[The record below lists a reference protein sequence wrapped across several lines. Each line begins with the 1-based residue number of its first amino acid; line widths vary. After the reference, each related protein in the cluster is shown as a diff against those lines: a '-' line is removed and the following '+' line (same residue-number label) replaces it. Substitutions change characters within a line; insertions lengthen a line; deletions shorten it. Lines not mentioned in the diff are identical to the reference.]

1 MNTVTLPED
10 PNLKLPAAVRA
21 AAERSKQIFDAAN
34 RGEQMTSGDTFDGDK
49 DDLTPLRM
57 TVTPQPEE
65 AEEAEVTPEGNPEPQ
80 KAEQPA
86 PKSEPSVP
94 DEGED
99 GSWEHRYHAMHGRF
113 KKAEAANASLR
124 DRVSSLESVIA
135 TMQTAAPASGSEKPV
150 DLDFGDLDL
159 TPDEMQDYGEDFLKV
174 VGKKAK
180 AELVPVLQKA
190 LQRVAQLEAR
200 LDGVAT
206 KTVSDAREKLHST
219 MDREVPNWREL
230 NGDEN
235 FISWLGLPDPYSGGI
250 RHDML
255 KAAYAAGDISRVKA
269 FFKGFLA
276 EEAVVAPAQPAADLP
291 GTETVSKVPLS
302 DLAAPG
308 RAKTAAAQPAP
319 AEKPIITRAQVAA
332 FYADV
337 AANKY
342 RGRDAEKAKAEAM
355 IFDAQR
361 EGRIR

>member
-1 MNTVTLPED
+1 MSEPTLPLD
-10 PNLKLPAAVRA
+10 PNVKMPAAVRA
-21 AAERSKQIFDAAN
+21 ALARSEQMHAAAM
-34 RGEQMTSGDTFDGDK
+34 RGEAVTSGDTFDGDK
-49 DDLTPLRM
+49 DDLTPLQMR
-57 TVTPQPEE
+57 VTEPQPQEQP
-65 AEEAEVTPEGNPEPQ
+65 AEVTPEGNPEAPAQPEQ
-80 KAEQPA
+80 KTDAQPI
-86 PKSEPSVP
+86 P
-94 DEGED
+94 DSGED

-113 KKAEAANASLR
+113 KKSQEAQNSLQER
-124 DRVSSLESVIA
+124 IRALENVIA
-135 TMQTAAPASGSEKPV
+135 TMQATTPAPESVKPV
-150 DLDFGDLDL
+150 ELDMGDLNL
-159 TPDEMQDYGEDFLKV
+159 TPDEMNDYGEDFLKV

-206 KTVSDAREKLHST
+206 KTAATAREELHT
-219 MDREVPNWREL
+219 YMDREVANWREV
-230 NGDEN
+230 NGRDD

-255 KAAYAAGDISRVKA
+255 KAAYAAGDGPRVKA

-276 EEAVVAPAQPAADLP
+276 EEAALTPASTTADLP
-291 GTETVSKVPLS
+291 GTETVQKVPLS

-319 AEKPIITRAQVAA
+319 AEKPLITRAQVAA

-337 AANKY
+337 AAGRY
-342 RGRDAEKAKAEAM
+342 RGRDADKAKAEAM